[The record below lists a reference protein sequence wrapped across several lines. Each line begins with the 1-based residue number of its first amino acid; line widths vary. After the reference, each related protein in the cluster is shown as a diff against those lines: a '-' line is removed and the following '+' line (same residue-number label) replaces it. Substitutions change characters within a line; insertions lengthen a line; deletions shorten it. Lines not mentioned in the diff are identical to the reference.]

1 MLEEARAALAGEAAE
16 EATERR
22 QWASLR
28 GVLAGALPR
37 PGEELEEGEKARV
50 AKAMVTGITN
60 LQREV
65 AGWVTEWEAVA
76 KEEVQRR
83 RAADVAAEWGKG
95 WFGAWRMGYLR
106 RHGRIEE
113 WGRRREEEEV
123 CTAATAVRAEEG
135 SSREGGRTGMDEGSQ
150 GAERREG
157 GGQGG
162 GLRCAGA
169 RAAAGD
175 GLGAQEEEPED
186 LEAVWE
192 HLQREQGEE
201 AFQAEL
207 EMEMEMEW
215 EAERAGRGAAGETE
229 REAGARERDGSRA
242 EQLAAAAAAVR
253 RAEEVVAAAQRVVRS
268 AEEQRSGSGRHTER
282 DLKQE
287 RQRRRREEAEAARQ
301 QSDRVAA
308 QEQEIWTAKVRAVLA
323 SMTWKSGRRR
333 KRSAARA
340 VVGAE
345 RVGGGEAA
353 AARAPSTKRGRT
365 PEPDAKQGQFDPGG
379 KTQRTQYGR
388 SYPALD
394 LSPVRR
400 EGSTGPERPQRRRPD
415 GQECYVESRL
425 AGAKRRRTGKGEETG
440 MPTGRPPGE

>member
-1 MLEEARAALAGEAAE
+1 
-16 EATERR
+16 
-22 QWASLR
+22 
-28 GVLAGALPR
+28 
-37 PGEELEEGEKARV
+37 
-50 AKAMVTGITN
+50 
-60 LQREV
+60 
-65 AGWVTEWEAVA
+65 
-76 KEEVQRR
+76 
-83 RAADVAAEWGKG
+83 
-95 WFGAWRMGYLR
+95 
-106 RHGRIEE
+106 
-113 WGRRREEEEV
+113 
-123 CTAATAVRAEEG
+123 
-135 SSREGGRTGMDEGSQ
+135 
-150 GAERREG
+150 
-157 GGQGG
+157 
-162 GLRCAGA
+162 
-169 RAAAGD
+169 
-175 GLGAQEEEPED
+175 
-186 LEAVWE
+186 
-192 HLQREQGEE
+192 
-201 AFQAEL
+201 
-207 EMEMEMEW
+207 MEW

-268 AEEQRSGSGRHTER
+268 EEEQRSGSGRRTER
-282 DLKQE
+282 DLQQE
-287 RQRRRREEAEAARQ
+287 RQRRRKEEAEAARQ
-301 QSDRVAA
+301 QSERVAA
-308 QEQEIWTAKVRAVLA
+308 QEQEIWMARVRAVLA

-345 RVGGGEAA
+345 RVGGGETA

-365 PEPDAKQGQFDPGG
+365 PEPDAKQGQFEPGG